1 MDRRT
6 LKKHI
11 LFYALDNLN
20 QDLMDL
26 DMAYLYD
33 VKLENLT
40 KAQRNRFR
48 ELLQEMVDNAESKL
62 K

>member
-33 VKLENLT
+33 AEIENLT
-40 KAQRNRFR
+40 IAQRNRVR
-48 ELLQEMVDNAESKL
+48 ELLQEMVDNAEQKL
-62 K
+62 N

>member
-33 VKLENLT
+33 VELENLT

-48 ELLQEMVDNAESKL
+48 ELLQEMVDNAEK

>member
-33 VKLENLT
+33 VELENLT

-48 ELLQEMVDNAESKL
+48 ELLQEMVDNAEKKL
-62 K
+62 N

>member
-20 QDLMDL
+20 QDLNHL

-33 VKLENLT
+33 AEIENLT
-40 KAQRNRFR
+40 IAQRNRVR
-48 ELLQEMVDNAESKL
+48 ELLQEMVDNAEQKL
-62 K
+62 N

>member
-1 MDRRT
+1 MDRRQ

-20 QDLMDL
+20 NDLMHL

-33 VKLENLT
+33 VEIENLT

-48 ELLQEMVDNAESKL
+48 ELLQEMVDNAEDKL
-62 K
+62 N

>member
-40 KAQRNRFR
+40 I
-48 ELLQEMVDNAESKL
+48 
-62 K
+62 

>member
-1 MDRRT
+1 MDRIT

-33 VKLENLT
+33 VELENLT

-48 ELLQEMVDNAESKL
+48 ELLQEMVDNAEKKL
-62 K
+62 N